1 MDKKNGPDKKS
12 NIVSNKE
19 LEKRRIKK
27 TNEKIEARAKAFK
40 EKIKLGKAHE
50 EIKSLGLPT
59 SVGGIKAALNEAKK
73 FGSKITPKKIKALR
87 TLLLAKQKER
97 TKPPTK
103 KKSGGRLNDGT
114 AFINSLYKD
123 KM

>member
-40 EKIKLGKAHE
+40 EKIKDD
-50 EIKSLGLPT
+50 
-59 SVGGIKAALNEAKK
+59 
-73 FGSKITPKKIKALR
+73 LR
-87 TLLLAKQKER
+87 
-97 TKPPTK
+97 
-103 KKSGGRLNDGT
+103 
-114 AFINSLYKD
+114 
-123 KM
+123 